1 MTRGYVIYTENGKN
15 ASEVAYLSSSSFP
28 SYYGLELLNVIQDSL
43 PLRSLKACS
52 DPEEMSDVYPLSTYD
67 ELVCVK
73 AVDSK
78 KIRDGWGVDYIYVY
92 NTTTHTLS
100 VRNRGTLLYKFDLAT
115 QMEACRAVFKY
126 DSEIAE
132 AVGINPDT
140 LFYSAK
146 GVDAAVRNLASKVQN
161 EDDLLGRL
169 LMSPYASISP
179 GTKFVDYRSPFGQTR
194 YMWHYGISL
203 LLNDGASW
211 GYKHAYEV
219 ELAPAPG
226 TIKNPRLLSA
236 YVKTPW
242 GLLFI
247 PSPNQGQLTKR
258 RGEALISEWVKENLG
273 GLIAYFPIIKAVSE
287 AQDKLEK
294 LRRSQG
300 ITCSTAETQ
309 GRLILNDAL
318 SNMPPLLNSDQHVP
332 GFPAL
337 CEIER
342 TLRQRCSSVVSQ
354 IAENDTSPTDC
365 LQSTALDT

>member
-115 QMEACRAVFKY
+115 QMDACRAVFKY

-247 PSPNQGQLTKR
+247 PSPNHGQLTKR
-258 RGEALISEWVKENLG
+258 VKENLG

-318 SNMPPLLNSDQHVP
+318 SNMPPLLNSDQHCVNGAP
-332 GFPAL
+332 LWFLKSP
-337 CEIER
+337 R
-342 TLRQRCSSVVSQ
+342 MTLHQR
-354 IAENDTSPTDC
+354 IACRARHLTPKKSGATIIM
-365 LQSTALDT
+365 